1 MRIIDILFRNNKIY
15 EELGIDDEITSTSL
29 YNDAWNRLKKNKAA
43 MLSLLIIIVL
53 VFIAIFADFVA
64 PYSPEEQDLRN
75 KLQGPSSE
83 HLLGTDHLG
92 RDIFSRII
100 YGSRVSLSVGIV
112 AESIAVIIGIIMGTL
127 AGFYGGKVD
136 YFISILI
143 EVFASFPFILFAI
156 AVMFVLG
163 PGITNV
169 FIAIG
174 VIGWTTLAR
183 TIRGQVIQL
192 KEKEYIEAAKASGS
206 PKIRTIIKH
215 IIPNCLSTIIV
226 IVTLHIPGDIITE
239 ATLSFLGLGVQP
251 PMPSWGEMINSARK
265 FMRQAPTYSLFPGI
279 AIMLTVLSFNT
290 LGDGL
295 RDALD
300 PRLKNL

>member
-1 MRIIDILFRNNKIY
+1 MKIVDALSRKNKIY
-15 EELGIDDEITSTSL
+15 EELGIDGELSSTSL
-29 YNDAWNRLKKNKAA
+29 YNDAWKRLKKNKAA
-43 MLSLLIIIVL
+43 IISLIIIIVL
-53 VFIAIFADFVA
+53 TFVAIFADFIS
-64 PYSPEEQDLRN
+64 PYSPEEQDIAN
-75 KLQGPSSE
+75 KLQKPSSE

-92 RDIFSRII
+92 RDILSRII

-112 AESIAVIIGIIMGTL
+112 AESIAVIIGIIMGSL

-136 YFISILI
+136 YVISIII

-163 PGITNV
+163 PGVINV

-174 VIGWTTLAR
+174 VIGWTSLAR
-183 TIRGQVIQL
+183 LIRGQVMQL

-206 PKIRTIIKH
+206 SNFRTIIKH
-215 IIPNCLSTIIV
+215 VIPNCLSTIIV
-226 IVTLHIPGDIITE
+226 IVTLHIPGDIMTE

-251 PMPSWGEMINSARK
+251 PMPSWGGMISNARK

-279 AIMLTVLSFNT
+279 AIMLVVLSFNT

-300 PRLKNL
+300 PKLKNL

>member
-1 MRIIDILFRNNKIY
+1 MKITDILFRNNKIY
-15 EELGIDDEITSTSL
+15 EELGIDDKLSSTGL
-29 YNDAWNRLKKNKAA
+29 YSDAWKRLKKNKAA
-43 MLSLLIIIVL
+43 MLSLVIIIAL
-53 VFIAIFADFVA
+53 VFVAIFADFIS

-92 RDIFSRII
+92 RDILSRII

-112 AESIAVIIGIIMGTL
+112 AESIAVVIGIIMGTM

-136 YFISILI
+136 YLISILI

-183 TIRGQVIQL
+183 TVRGQVIQL
-192 KEKEYIEAAKASGS
+192 KEKEYIEAAKASS
-206 PKIRTIIKH
+206 SSSIRTIIKH

-226 IVTLHIPGDIITE
+226 IVTLHIPGDIMTE

-251 PMPSWGEMINSARK
+251 PMPSWGEMINNSRK

>member
-1 MRIIDILFRNNKIY
+1 MKITNTLFKKNKMY
-15 EELGIDDEITSTSL
+15 EELGIDDKLSSTGF
-29 YNDAWNRLKKNKAA
+29 YNDAWKRLKKNKAA
-43 MLSLLIIIVL
+43 MLSLIVIIAL
-53 VFIAIFADFVA
+53 VFVAIFADFIS
-64 PYSPEEQDLRN
+64 PYGPEEQDLRN

-92 RDIFSRII
+92 RDILSRII

-112 AESIAVIIGIIMGTL
+112 AESIAVVIGIIMGTM

-136 YFISILI
+136 YVISILI

-156 AVMFVLG
+156 AVMFILG
-163 PGITNV
+163 PGIMNV

-183 TIRGQVIQL
+183 TVRGQVIQL
-192 KEKEYIEAAKASGS
+192 KEKEYIEAARASS
-206 PKIRTIIKH
+206 SSNIRTIIKH

-226 IVTLHIPGDIITE
+226 IVTLHIPGDIMTE

-251 PMPSWGEMINSARK
+251 PMPSWGEMINSSRK
-265 FMRQAPTYSLFPGI
+265 FMRQAPAYSLFPGI
-279 AIMLTVLSFNT
+279 AIMLTVLAFNT